1 MNLGRAIRLCR
12 LERGV
17 NQSALAERADVSVSY
32 LSLLERGKRDPSFS
46 TIESIAAALDIPL
59 SILVFLAADHD
70 ELSSFSPE
78 LADSISLTAFRLIR
92 ASNDQA
98 ALSL

>member
-32 LSLLERGKRDPSFS
+32 LSLLDAVSETRVFPPSRAS
-46 TIESIAAALDIPL
+46 QQL
-59 SILVFLAADHD
+59 SI
-70 ELSSFSPE
+70 
-78 LADSISLTAFRLIR
+78 FR
-92 ASNDQA
+92 
-98 ALSL
+98 